1 MIDPRLRNE
10 HLAAAARDPSTA
22 VILLD
27 VVLGYGAHADPA
39 GALAS
44 AIEAAREEAAR
55 DGRRF
60 AVVASVCGTSGDPQ
74 NLVAQ
79 EARLAEAGV
88 LLAPSNAQA
97 AALAARIVAPAAV
110 AAGHHE

>member
-39 GALAS
+39 GALAG

-55 DGRRF
+55 ERRRF
-60 AVVASVCGTSGDPQ
+60 TVVASVCGTSSDPQ
-74 NLVAQ
+74 SLVAQ
-79 EARLAEAGV
+79 EARLADAGV

-97 AALAARIVAPAAV
+97 AALAGQIVAPATVAV
-110 AAGHHE
+110 GGHG